1 MRQYDE
7 PVEVQR
13 RDDVP
18 TGFLWRGRLYV
29 VRDVLG
35 TWVETLPWWRA
46 PSARAVYG
54 LDGDGE
60 GSVGAGGAT
69 TATGGPDPGEREMWR
84 VEASA
89 GRAAGWGVFELGF
102 DWGTGGWTLLRVL
115 D

>member
-18 TGFLWRGRLYV
+18 AGFLWRGRRYV
-29 VRDVLG
+29 VGDVLG
-35 TWVETLPWWRA
+35 TWVETRPWWWA
-46 PSARAVYG
+46 PSARALYG
-54 LDGDGE
+54 LDGGE
-60 GSVGAGGAT
+60 SPTRAGDATAVAGGPEA
-69 TATGGPDPGEREMWR
+69 GEREMWR

-89 GRAAGWGVFELGF
+89 GRAAGRGVFELGF
-102 DWGTGGWTLLRVL
+102 DWATGGWTLLRVL